1 MGFKLSIDDFGAGYS
16 SVNMLQNGPFTE
28 LKIDRAFVS
37 TIHCN
42 EQSRIIVQTIVEM
55 AKRLELSIVAEGIED
70 QITQDG
76 LTKMNCLIGQGY
88 YFSKP
93 MPANQVNDW
102 LKTWYENKN
111 TTVMN

>member
-1 MGFKLSIDDFGAGYS
+1 
-16 SVNMLQNGPFTE
+16 
-28 LKIDRAFVS
+28 
-37 TIHCN
+37 
-42 EQSRIIVQTIVEM
+42 VQTIVEM

-111 TTVMN
+111 STVMN